1 MADNTQEPSPSQL
14 NTIKRGVEY
23 IVRTQRFLSGDTLA
37 VCSCGEMRV
46 FPNPRMGGKCP
57 RGTPFV
63 CMAQQALPALNITIV
78 E

>member
-1 MADNTQEPSPSQL
+1 MENDTEEPSSSQL
-14 NTIKRGVEY
+14 KTIKRGVEY

-63 CMAQQALPALNITIV
+63 CMAQDALPGVKLTLV
-78 E
+78 D